1 MLCYKYL
8 SFFLPPLEHLFFPEE
23 YAIAFNTTKSYL
35 KIRAC
40 MFILCICIHI
50 AIIYM
55 VFTKTNKFSFNGNL
69 KFLQQCT
76 ITSSQ
81 SSTFKMIAAI
91 PFLINVGYTL
101 EPIQQTFLLEA
112 WLITVFK

>member
-69 KFLQQCT
+69 KFLLQCT
-76 ITSSQ
+76 ITNLQ
-81 SSTFKMIAAI
+81 SSTITMISAMQ
-91 PFLINVGYTL
+91 FLINMSTDMVNN
-101 EPIQQTFLLEA
+101 
-112 WLITVFK
+112 